1 MKKIII
7 MGGGGLVLAAILGV
21 GGFYGWKK
29 FMAKPAVQADATKKD
44 ETGKEPAT
52 QGPGGEEGEDE
63 DAAEGGGHGGAAGA
77 AILVYPKIVNLDRKN
92 AYLKVELHII
102 FRDQE
107 LGKAATSDKP
117 TPEASEIRAT
127 LLELLSGKTLEEA
140 SDIETREFIRKEIKD
155 KLNEKFAPKPP
166 KPGEKEDPKTKRPK
180 KPIKDVLVVDW
191 AISA

>member
-7 MGGGGLVLAAILGV
+7 MGGIGLVAVAVLGA
-21 GGFYGWKK
+21 GGYFAWKK
-29 FMAKPAVQADATKKD
+29 FLAKPPVQVDAAKQG
-44 ETGKEPAT
+44 EAGKEPAAE
-52 QGPGGEEGEDE
+52 GHGEEDE
-63 DAAEGGGHGGAAGA
+63 DDATAEGGGHGGAGGA

-117 TPEASEIRAT
+117 TREASEIRAT

-140 SDIETREFIRKEIKD
+140 SDIETREFIRNEIKD

-166 KPGEKEDPKTKRPK
+166 KPGEKEDPKRKRPK

-191 AISA
+191 AISS

>member
-7 MGGGGLVLAAILGV
+7 MGGIGLVLVAGLGG
-21 GGFYGWKK
+21 GGFFVWKK
-29 FMAKPAVQADATKKD
+29 FMAKPVAQVDPKK
-44 ETGKEPAT
+44 EEAGPEPVAEK
-52 QGPGGEEGEDE
+52 QGDEDE
-63 DAAEGGGHGGAAGA
+63 DESAAEGGGHGGAGGA
-77 AILVYPKIVNLDRKN
+77 AVMVYPKIVNLDRKN

-140 SDIETREFIRKEIKD
+140 SDIETREFIRNEIKD

-166 KPGEKEDPKTKRPK
+166 KPGEKEDPKRKKPK

-191 AISA
+191 AIAG

>member
-7 MGGGGLVLAAILGV
+7 MGGGGLLLAAVLGV
-21 GGFYGWKK
+21 GGFYAWKK
-29 FMAKPAVQADATKKD
+29 FLAKPTVQADAKNGEAPK
-44 ETGKEPAT
+44 
-52 QGPGGEEGEDE
+52 QPGAENPEGQEDE
-63 DAAEGGGHGGAAGA
+63 DDVDAEGGGHGGAGGA

-140 SDIETREFIRKEIKD
+140 SDIETREFIRNEIKD

-166 KPGEKEDPKTKRPK
+166 KPGEKEDPKHKRPK
-180 KPIKDVLVVDW
+180 RPIKDVLVVDW

>member
-7 MGGGGLVLAAILGV
+7 MGGIGLVLVAVLGG
-21 GGFYGWKK
+21 GGFFAWKK
-29 FMAKPAVQADATKKD
+29 FMAKPAVQAEPKK
-44 ETGKEPAT
+44 EEPAKD
-52 QGPGGEEGEDE
+52 GAKEKHEGEDE
-63 DAAEGGGHGGAAGA
+63 DDSAAESGGHGGAGGA
-77 AILVYPKIVNLDRKN
+77 AVMVYPKIVNLDRKN

-140 SDIETREFIRKEIKD
+140 SDIETREFIRNEIKD

-166 KPGEKEDPKTKRPK
+166 KPGEKEDPKHKKPK

-191 AISA
+191 AIAG